1 MWIRP
6 VLLKENALLQ
16 GLFALQIPC
25 SLNSF
30 LNHPAL
36 MSTRFLERKR
46 HSSSSSAAGRITRAL
61 LGDLIEIKN
70 WDYVEMEELSSSSAG
85 KQDSG
90 KFTLKMSFHQQWV
103 KCQSYCGVFFTTWG
117 HSGLE
122 SPKHFHVSNQEAEYS
137 LLNIFKLLIDPLISI
152 QVSTFLF
159 ISEKVH
165 FLHSWF
171 QSCPGMVLAQC
182 NTIQFKP
189 LPGHKQDKNQCSQE
203 LKKDS
208 CHHLTIN
215 PEPDRSDRCKA
226 NREKQMAE
234 ESEGGRRDCMP
245 LTVTFPVF
253 FYAQTLGKALREISP
268 AHIALHKQ
276 GQEDW
281 EKEHNH
287 QHGVLEQEMA
297 AWAGM
302 VTGRTRGHF
311 ATLPPPMLKLWRAN
325 VKHEGIGESAIS
337 CATHYYE

>member
-1 MWIRP
+1 M
-6 VLLKENALLQ
+6 EE
-16 GLFALQIPC
+16 LF
-25 SLNSF
+25 
-30 LNHPAL
+30 
-36 MSTRFLERKR
+36 
-46 HSSSSSAAGRITRAL
+46 SSSA
-61 LGDLIEIKN
+61 E
-70 WDYVEMEELSSSSAG
+70 

-90 KFTLKMSFHQQWV
+90 KFTLNMSFHQQWL
-103 KCQSYCGVFFTTWG
+103 KCQSYCRVFFTRWG

-122 SPKHFHVSNQEAEYS
+122 SSKHFHVNNQEAELS

-152 QVSTFLF
+152 QISTFNLKKGSF
-159 ISEKVH
+159 SSLIIPV
-165 FLHSWF
+165 LPRDD
-171 QSCPGMVLAQC
+171 SCPVQSH
-182 NTIQFKP
+182 TIQAP
-189 LPGHKQDKNQCSQE
+189 SRSQTGQKSMFTRT
-203 LKKDS
+203 KKDS
-208 CHHLTIN
+208 CHHITIN

-253 FYAQTLGKALREISP
+253 FYAHTLGKALREISP

-302 VTGRTRGHF
+302 VTGRTRESF
-311 ATLPPPMLKLWRAN
+311 ATLPPTMFKLWRAN
-325 VKHEGIGESAIS
+325 AKHEGIGESAIS

>member
-1 MWIRP
+1 MWKWRSYP
-6 VLLKENALLQ
+6 VPVQENRILGNLLWKWV
-16 GLFALQIPC
+16 F
-25 SLNSF
+25 
-30 LNHPAL
+30 
-36 MSTRFLERKR
+36 T
-46 HSSSSSAAGRITRAL
+46 SS
-61 LGDLIEIKN
+61 EWN
-70 WDYVEMEELSSSSAG
+70 V
-85 KQDSG
+85 
-90 KFTLKMSFHQQWV
+90 
-103 KCQSYCGVFFTTWG
+103 SYCGVFFTTWG

-122 SPKHFHVSNQEAEYS
+122 SHKHFHVSNQEAEYS

-152 QVSTFLF
+152 QISTFLF

-189 LPGHKQDKNQCSQE
+189 LPGHRQDKNQCSQE